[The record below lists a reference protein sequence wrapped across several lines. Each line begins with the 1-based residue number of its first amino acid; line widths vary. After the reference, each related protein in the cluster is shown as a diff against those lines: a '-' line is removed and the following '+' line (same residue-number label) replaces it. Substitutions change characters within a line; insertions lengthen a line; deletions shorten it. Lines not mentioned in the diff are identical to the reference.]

1 VRPCD
6 TRQVSTKQE
15 HEARRRANPHLEQHL
30 EQEHRSGSRQARAA
44 ISADLYR
51 VLLERDAQLL
61 GLEASM
67 PALVREALRRLH
79 AEATDRAVLAELD
92 EFYGPG
98 RPAGADPAPDA
109 EG

>member
-1 VRPCD
+1 
-6 TRQVSTKQE
+6 VSTKQE
-15 HEARRRANPHLEQHL
+15 QKARRANPRLEQQHD
-30 EQEHRSGSRQARAA
+30 EHRPGSREARAA
-44 ISADLYR
+44 ISAELYR

-98 RPAGADPAPDA
+98 RPVGADSAADA

>member
-1 VRPCD
+1 M
-6 TRQVSTKQE
+6 STKQE
-15 HEARRRANPHLEQHL
+15 QEARRRANPRLEQDH
-30 EQEHRSGSRQARAA
+30 EHQRNPGSREARAA
-44 ISADLYR
+44 ISAELYR

-92 EFYGPG
+92 DFYGPG
-98 RPAGADPAPDA
+98 RPAGADSALDA

>member
-1 VRPCD
+1 
-6 TRQVSTKQE
+6 VSTKQE
-15 HEARRRANPHLEQHL
+15 QEARRRVNPRLEQQHH
-30 EQEHRSGSRQARAA
+30 EHRPGSREARAA
-44 ISADLYR
+44 ISAELYR

-98 RPAGADPAPDA
+98 RPAGADSARDA

>member
-1 VRPCD
+1 VGGGPGPDAQPGGDHQYGLSRLP
-6 TRQVSTKQE
+6 
-15 HEARRRANPHLEQHL
+15 RAPDVLERL
-30 EQEHRSGSRQARAA
+30 VL
-44 ISADLYR
+44 ADLYR

-61 GLEASM
+61 GL
-67 PALVREALRRLH
+67 PALVREALRGLH

-98 RPAGADPAPDA
+98 RPAGADPALDA